1 MMAQEQGSTSRT
13 TTPNSDPRLK
23 DAKSS
28 ARSDAIVYKRESG
41 AGKSQKRDY
50 RSRR

>member
-1 MMAQEQGSTSRT
+1 MAQEQGSTSRT

-50 RSRR
+50 RPRR

>member
-1 MMAQEQGSTSRT
+1 MAKEQGSTDRT
-13 TTPNSDPRLK
+13 TSPNNDPRIK

-41 AGKSQKRDY
+41 AGKSQKRDD
-50 RSRR
+50 RPRR